1 MREGEG
7 GEDGL
12 GSCDPT
18 APRSALQAGETQ
30 AHVGAPLR
38 HELVEARAAGTK
50 FSALVIYPGEQSA
63 ALPQTVT
70 F

>member
-7 GEDGL
+7 GEGGL

-38 HELVEARAAGTK
+38 HELVEARAAGGTE
-50 FSALVIYPGEQSA
+50 SGRR
-63 ALPQTVT
+63 
-70 F
+70 